1 MQSVILS
8 IYKLYTNTYNKA
20 ITILDENITES
31 TVASEKSL
39 KVSFPG
45 AVWKPTDIDP
55 CPYHTV
61 KKQLNHIRLTTKANP
76 FFIATSLILPYFRKN
91 FSRSRSLTRYV
102 NPPTNTRVLILKG
115 KYKNTLHNRLPGE
128 PAV

>member
-1 MQSVILS
+1 MQSVTIG
-8 IYKLYTNTYNKA
+8 IYSWDISTYDKA
-20 ITILDENITES
+20 VTILDENITES

-45 AVWKPTDIDP
+45 AVWKPTDIDS

-61 KKQLNHIRLTTKANP
+61 KKKQLNHIRLTTKANP

-115 KYKNTLHNRLPGE
+115 KYKNTLHNRLP
-128 PAV
+128 

>member
-1 MQSVILS
+1 MSESEVANSVKREKLNECYDGTKLS
-8 IYKLYTNTYNKA
+8 NAKCYSWYLQLYTSTYNKA

-61 KKQLNHIRLTTKANP
+61 KKTI
-76 FFIATSLILPYFRKN
+76 
-91 FSRSRSLTRYV
+91 
-102 NPPTNTRVLILKG
+102 
-115 KYKNTLHNRLPGE
+115 E
-128 PAV
+128 PH